1 MKYPRYYHEKPS
13 GSVAKTLT
21 SYNRAQ
27 HKINVWNTFFDSD
40 LSDVTDDDFSIVPRV
55 LPLSYLKTIRR
66 SSLLV
71 TEFCLKLLSLP
82 ERELRAIIPS
92 GPVADHLLNEL
103 QVLKYRTGRIIGSFR
118 FDMAIVGEPDDDHPP
133 FLLEINEIGFDGL
146 ARSSYFQKVLLE
158 LMPELR
164 GRLRSLDTAAAEVK
178 NMRRLGNRIARLQ
191 YDSYNWDEEYLL
203 KTAQRLKTDIRLIC
217 PTQFGLE
224 EDTESFPMLQHKAMR
239 FSKGRA
245 WVGDWKPDAINM
257 SFAYG
262 LDDYQKGHAL
272 YSKMMRAKTPQYGP
286 FLTGL
291 VAAKTILVLLSD
303 AVLRR
308 KLMGSAKARELG
320 EMILPAQLLSS
331 SEAAMALH
339 TPGDWVIKHTDG
351 FGGKQVFMDRELEK
365 CVRNVKPRNRHEWV
379 LQRKTK
385 LNLID
390 VNGILSKPKQAIADL
405 GVFVEY
411 DWSRGKF
418 SHFEVGGLM
427 SRATN
432 KSLKVNVS
440 SGGLQAAVL
449 LDRSL

>member
-1 MKYPRYYHEKPS
+1 MKYPRYYHEQPS
-13 GSVAKTLT
+13 GYVAKRLRE
-21 SYNRAQ
+21 YNQPQ
-27 HKINVWNTFFDSD
+27 HKIDVWNTFFNSG

-82 ERELRAIIPS
+82 EREIRAIIPS

-103 QVLKYRTGRIIGSFR
+103 EVLKFRSGRIIGSFR
-118 FDMAIVGEPDDDHPP
+118 FDMAIVGDPDDDHPP

-146 ARSSYFQKVLLE
+146 ARLSYFQKVLLE

-164 GRLRSLDTAAAEVK
+164 GRLRSLDTAAAEVR
-178 NMRRLGNRIARLQ
+178 NMQRLGNRIARLQ

-203 KTAQRLKTDIRLIC
+203 QTANRLKTDIRLIC
-217 PTQFGLE
+217 PLEFGLKADPE
-224 EDTESFPMLQHKAMR
+224 NFPMLQHRLLR

-245 WVGDWKPDAINM
+245 IIGDWAPDAINM

-262 LDDYQKGHAL
+262 LKDYQKGHAL

-303 AVLRR
+303 AGLRN

-320 EMILPAQLLSS
+320 EMILPAHLLSGH
-331 SEAAMALH
+331 EAAESLK

-351 FGGKQVFMDRELEK
+351 FGGQQVFMNRELEK
-365 CVRNVKPRNRHEWV
+365 CVGKVKPRDRHEWV

-390 VNGILSKPKQAIADL
+390 VNGILSRPKQAIADL

-449 LDRSL
+449 LDRKT

>member
-1 MKYPRYYHEKPS
+1 
-13 GSVAKTLT
+13 
-21 SYNRAQ
+21 
-27 HKINVWNTFFDSD
+27 
-40 LSDVTDDDFSIVPRV
+40 
-55 LPLSYLKTIRR
+55 
-66 SSLLV
+66 
-71 TEFCLKLLSLP
+71 
-82 ERELRAIIPS
+82 
-92 GPVADHLLNEL
+92 
-103 QVLKYRTGRIIGSFR
+103 
-118 FDMAIVGEPDDDHPP
+118 
-133 FLLEINEIGFDGL
+133 
-146 ARSSYFQKVLLE
+146 
-158 LMPELR
+158 
-164 GRLRSLDTAAAEVK
+164 
-178 NMRRLGNRIARLQ
+178 
-191 YDSYNWDEEYLL
+191 
-203 KTAQRLKTDIRLIC
+203 
-217 PTQFGLE
+217 
-224 EDTESFPMLQHKAMR
+224 
-239 FSKGRA
+239 
-245 WVGDWKPDAINM
+245 
-257 SFAYG
+257 
-262 LDDYQKGHAL
+262 
-272 YSKMMRAKTPQYGP
+272 
-286 FLTGL
+286 
-291 VAAKTILVLLSD
+291 
-303 AVLRR
+303 
-308 KLMGSAKARELG
+308 
-320 EMILPAQLLSS
+320 LSS